1 MFYTLALLS
10 LTMTV
15 FLVAR
20 QSQLGVPP
28 DDPGLQGPAGVQ
40 PAPGNKKNFIIEV
53 VKDPY
58 RYCFAGS

>member
-40 PAPGNKKNFIIEV
+40 PAPGNKKNFISKV
-53 VKDPY
+53 VKDP
-58 RYCFAGS
+58 